1 MDKKFVMG
9 IAAMAALTLVSCSSD
24 DLDSFSDN
32 SSKNEAISFD
42 GYLGRSAVAV
52 NGTRG
57 SVETR
62 ETLKTKGFGVFG
74 KYTDGQTSDF
84 NFFKNQPVTC
94 PGTKWTYSPLKYW
107 PTQGRIDFLAYA
119 PYKEGQTLKE
129 NTTTHENTTT
139 FDFTVAKKA
148 ADQIDLLWANA
159 TGKITENFEGTT
171 KEKVKF
177 QFHHAL
183 SRLGYTVK
191 LSGNYAAGNAT
202 FTLRKIALAGSP
214 DETTKAFYE
223 NGTIDLAKTDTK
235 ENLSMTNNP
244 KGLWTATPSADNK
257 QNFTWFEGSYIVECS
272 NPKHPTKLD
281 PTTSQNKDY
290 SDKDYLFVIPQ
301 DFSSTE
307 DGADKLYVIV
317 EYDVTYKSGTPST
330 TITNTVYKKL
340 PIKFEQGKA
349 YMLNLTIG
357 LPIEFD
363 IDVDTAAG
371 VEDWD
376 PKDGKP
382 TDIDSWDDISRK

>member
-57 SVETR
+57 SEETVN
-62 ETLKTKGFGVFG
+62 TLKTKGFGVFG
-74 KYTDGQTSDF
+74 KYSKDATTVYGNNLF
-84 NFFKNQPVTC
+84 ENQLVTYDKSAT
-94 PGTKWTYSPLKYW
+94 PAKWTYSPLKFW
-107 PTQGRIDFLAYA
+107 PSDGHIDFLAYA
-119 PYKEGQTLKE
+119 PYDK
-129 NTTTHENTTT
+129 NTTLTDGSKINNFIVSKTIT
-139 FDFTVAKKA
+139 
-148 ADQIDLLWANA
+148 DQKDLLWTNA
-159 TGKITENFEGTT
+159 TSSISPDLTST

-191 LSGNYAAGNAT
+191 LSGNYSSDKVT
-202 FTLRKIALAGSP
+202 FTLKKITLAGSP
-214 DETTKAFYE
+214 DENTKAFYE
-223 NGTIDLAKTDTK
+223 KGTIDLAKTGTK
-235 ENLSMTNNP
+235 EELSKTNTP
-244 KGLWTATPSADNK
+244 TGLWNAATGK
-257 QNFTWFEGSYIVECS
+257 QNFTWFEGSYIVKDS
-272 NPKHPTKLD
+272 NPKHPTNSAD
-281 PTTSQNKDY
+281 EDY
-290 SDKDYLFVIPQ
+290 SKKDYLFVIPQ
-301 DFSSTE
+301 DFSSTA

-349 YMLNLTIG
+349 YNLNLTIG

-363 IDVDTAAG
+363 IDVTTG
-371 VEDWD
+371 VEDWTND
-376 PKDGKP
+376 SDNKI
-382 TDIDSWDDISRK
+382 TDIPFDSWDDIKH